1 MCLLSPSLK
10 DPRVVQSLQEKPRI
24 RYFFKRRDDAV
35 AGVQAEAKYL
45 LAWEA
50 SDSII
55 FLQRK
60 PCFLHYQLL
69 ILQEKIVDLNGPFL
83 FKVSLPYYACP
94 SL

>member
-1 MCLLSPSLK
+1 MKHRYKNLSIEEEASKGSL
-10 DPRVVQSLQEKPRI
+10 R
-24 RYFFKRRDDAV
+24 RRDDAV

-55 FLQRK
+55 FLHRK
-60 PCFLHYQLL
+60 PCFLHYLLL

-83 FKVSLPYYACP
+83 FKVSLPYCACP